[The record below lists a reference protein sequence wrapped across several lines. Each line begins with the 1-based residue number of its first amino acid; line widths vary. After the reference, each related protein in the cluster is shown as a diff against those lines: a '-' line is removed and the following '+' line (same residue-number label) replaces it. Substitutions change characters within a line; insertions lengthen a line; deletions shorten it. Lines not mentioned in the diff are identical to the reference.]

1 MLPIANRYLNDSN
14 FVSTRNLKNENKP
27 SIADSYIL
35 DDKTLDYR
43 VLDLTVDIFNSSQ
56 PSYFHK
62 TVGGYSAVK
71 LRRYQELIDVQLAPE
86 IMRLQKELSTIR
98 SEQDADSVFVNMNIL
113 NMLNTRYLIYHPSA
127 LPLLNKSAFGNAWLV
142 DNIKFVDTPDDEI
155 SLLDKTNLKQTLLV
169 DKRYASECPKTDFEK
184 GDAFIQ
190 LISYSPNELKYAF
203 KSDTPQMAVFSEI
216 FYYKGWQAYNGD
228 KKLPH
233 IRANYLL
240 RAMYL
245 EPGSYDITFKFEPKS
260 YDIGNIL
267 ALISSIL
274 LTLAFAYII
283 FAKLKEKRSKT
294 LVNQVKNTSSN
305 E

>member
-1 MLPIANRYLNDSN
+1 M
-14 FVSTRNLKNENKP
+14 
-27 SIADSYIL
+27 
-35 DDKTLDYR
+35 
-43 VLDLTVDIFNSSQ
+43 
-56 PSYFHK
+56 
-62 TVGGYSAVK
+62 
-71 LRRYQELIDVQLAPE
+71 
-86 IMRLQKELSTIR
+86 
-98 SEQDADSVFVNMNIL
+98 
-113 NMLNTRYLIYHPSA
+113 
-127 LPLLNKSAFGNAWLV
+127 
-142 DNIKFVDTPDDEI
+142 
-155 SLLDKTNLKQTLLV
+155 
-169 DKRYASECPKTDFEK
+169 
-184 GDAFIQ
+184 
-190 LISYSPNELKYAF
+190 
-203 KSDTPQMAVFSEI
+203 
-216 FYYKGWQAYNGD
+216 
-228 KKLPH
+228 PH